1 MSSLFRS
8 RVVFTDEQIEL
19 MITDLRD
26 ILGRLKEKSVLDF
39 SKENAVRLL
48 DSKNTRIEFRVTE
61 YTEVKRFIALVM
73 DSFPILT
80 YLTRNPTSLTEINEV
95 YRRDRIMGSINIQKT
110 LLVNRHIS
118 SQDKTV
124 VCNEIHKTMNSP
136 ENQILADILFS
147 IILYC
152 ERYIS
157 SSGLLNSGVRLDLN
171 TVSKLSS
178 IRNYSTSLLSSNNMK
193 RTLPYALSNITN
205 FDVLFRYMLDRIY
218 LGKVPKHFA
227 GIYDLLHKWKYFVWV
242 SSKKYDLVEN
252 TLRYHFFN
260 LKNYNQL
267 YECWVF
273 YQILYLLTD
282 IFNLKLREIS
292 HTQGVAT
299 FGSKDAPIKVTY
311 QRIYDTGWMDKD
323 EPIHDKPDIV
333 IEFNNIKTL
342 ILDAKNSILPRDKK
356 YPYLRQMDSYI
367 RSAGTEKTNFGIF
380 IFSSASEDDWKEISK
395 EHQKI
400 MWIGMSPMSDAVSK
414 LSNRKAIEK
423 IAQVIRLCMSSS

>member
-1 MSSLFRS
+1 MSLLFRS
-8 RVVFTDEQIEL
+8 RVGFTDQQIEL
-19 MITDLRD
+19 MITDLKD
-26 ILGRLKEKSVLDF
+26 MLGRLKEKSVLDF

-48 DSKNTRIEFRVTE
+48 DSNNTQIEFRVTE
-61 YTEVKRFIALVM
+61 YTEVKRFIALVT

-110 LLVNRHIS
+110 LMVNRHS

-124 VCNEIHKTMNSP
+124 VCNEIHKTMISP

-152 ERYIS
+152 DRYIS
-157 SSGLLNSGVRLDLN
+157 SSGLLYSGARLDVN
-171 TVSKLSS
+171 TVRKLGS
-178 IRNYSTSLLSSNNMK
+178 IRNYATSLLSSNTMK

-205 FDVLFRYMLDRIY
+205 FDVLFRDMLDRIY
-218 LGKVPKHFA
+218 LGKVPKHFV
-227 GIYDLLHKWKYFVWV
+227 GIYDLLHKWKYFIWV

-252 TLRYHFFN
+252 TLRYYFFN

-273 YQILYLLTD
+273 YQILFLLTD
-282 IFNLKLREIS
+282 IFDLKVRETT
-292 HTQGVAT
+292 HTKGVAT
-299 FGSKDAPIKVTY
+299 FESKDASIKVTY

-333 IEFNNIKTL
+333 IEFNNTKTL
-342 ILDAKNSILPRDKK
+342 ILDAKNSILPPDKK

-367 RSAGTEKTNFGIF
+367 RSAGTERANFGIF
-380 IFSSASEDDWKEISK
+380 IFSSALEHDWKEIK
-395 EHQKI
+395 KQDQRI
-400 MWIGMSPMSDAVSK
+400 MWIGLSPMSGAVTK
-414 LSNRKAIEK
+414 LSNGKATEK
-423 IAQVIRLCMSSS
+423 ITEVIKQCMSS